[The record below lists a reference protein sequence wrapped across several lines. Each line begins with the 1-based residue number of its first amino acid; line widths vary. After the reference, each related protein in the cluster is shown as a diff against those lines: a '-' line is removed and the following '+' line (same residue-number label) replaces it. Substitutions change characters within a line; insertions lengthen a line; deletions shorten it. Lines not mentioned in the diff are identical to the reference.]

1 MEISLMKSRTLDI
14 RLPLVA
20 GALALATAVAALPAY
35 AADPTTAAD
44 PPALPMGANVTT
56 LTPPPAENVIVRG
69 GEIAPLQV

>member
-14 RLPLVA
+14 RLPL
-20 GALALATAVAALPAY
+20 VAALPAY